1 MSMLTRVLLTA
12 CLATPAIA
20 QPANP
25 LEQSAPPDP
34 LKNDGRGAP
43 AVVGAVTGA
52 AGVPIDAP
60 AFIKP
65 GARLIY
71 THLSSMDKPF
81 NLFTPWEKFGPQ
93 TVDGS
98 IMASDVVAVL
108 PGRILVSADGYAIN
122 QHKEHVAMGGYCAA
136 LVAKQVDDHQVA
148 WFPTKRLAELQ
159 SAGGIHISRGPFP
172 LKGKTYQATIIAFQA
187 RDNTTMKFYDSGTG
201 LLLASSVGAGH
212 MRWDPVDNGGLNR
225 QVQRSSTFET
235 YRVLDLPWTKA
246 NATSPEWA
254 ARVKRLSY
262 RGIQRIGLA
271 PDGAGVALGRTVTV
285 TERGDGWAIASVGE
299 TVQGQPAGPAEALHV
314 QGPASIGAYWMN
326 PAALRD
332 LKEGQIDKDPLL
344 GVTLRYDVRQT
355 PAGKL
360 GVLSQTSRQGGQ
372 IREYG
377 YSVDDGALRVI
388 NDVRRDLGYVRQ
400 FELAGRE

>member
-1 MSMLTRVLLTA
+1 
-12 CLATPAIA
+12 
-20 QPANP
+20 
-25 LEQSAPPDP
+25 
-34 LKNDGRGAP
+34 
-43 AVVGAVTGA
+43 
-52 AGVPIDAP
+52 
-60 AFIKP
+60 
-65 GARLIY
+65 
-71 THLSSMDKPF
+71 
-81 NLFTPWEKFGPQ
+81 
-93 TVDGS
+93 
-98 IMASDVVAVL
+98 MASDVVAVL
-108 PGRILVSADGYAIN
+108 PDRVLAVGVGYAIN
-122 QHKEHVAMGGYCAA
+122 QHKEHVAMGGYCSA
-136 LVAKQVDDHQVA
+136 LTARQVNDHQTG
-148 WFPTKRLAELQ
+148 WFPVKQLAELQ

-172 LKGKTYQATIIAFQA
+172 LGGKNYQATIIAFQA

-246 NATSPEWA
+246 NATSPDWA
-254 ARVKRLSY
+254 AKVKRLTY
-262 RGIQRIGLA
+262 RGTQQLA
-271 PDGAGVALGRTVTV
+271 LIPDGGGVALGRTVTV

-299 TVQGQPAGPAEALHV
+299 TVQGQPAGPAETLHV
-314 QGPASIGAYWMN
+314 QGPSSIGAYWMN

-332 LKEGQIDKDPLL
+332 MKEGEIDKDPLL

-360 GVLSQTSRQGGQ
+360 GVLTQTSRQGGQ

-377 YSVDDGALRVI
+377 YSLDDGALRLI
-388 NDVRRDLGYVRQ
+388 TDAQRAMGYVRQ